1 MSKEPGAFIK
11 VFETKY
17 RISCNRN
24 IQRQSSEEM
33 SQEIMMICL
42 SFYFVMSAFCL
53 SKLDVIE
60 MRDLKGQIKSENVS
74 HVVTFDF
81 N

>member
-1 MSKEPGAFIK
+1 
-11 VFETKY
+11 
-17 RISCNRN
+17 
-24 IQRQSSEEM
+24 
-33 SQEIMMICL
+33 MMICL
-42 SFYFVMSAFCL
+42 SFSFVMSAFCL

-60 MRDLKGQIKSENVS
+60 IRDLKGQIKSENVS